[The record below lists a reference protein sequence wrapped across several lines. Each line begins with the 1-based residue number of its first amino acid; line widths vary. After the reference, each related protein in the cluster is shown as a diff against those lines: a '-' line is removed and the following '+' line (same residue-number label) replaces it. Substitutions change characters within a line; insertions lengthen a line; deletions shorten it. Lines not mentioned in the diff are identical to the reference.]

1 MSMGDVMVE
10 HTLGHSAE
18 SQRAL
23 DSILAGPWAENSAY
37 QIVQMYAWRG
47 EIDRAFEWLGR
58 AVELHDGGL
67 TYLKYDPLLRNLRG
81 DPRYAAFLKKMN
93 LPAD

>member
-10 HTLGHSAE
+10 HALGHSAE

-23 DSILAGPWAENSAY
+23 DSILAGPYAEVAGY

-47 EIDRAFEWLGR
+47 ESDRAFAWLGR
-58 AVELHDGGL
+58 AAELHDPGL
-67 TYLKYDPLLRNLRG
+67 TYLTFDPLLHGLRG
-81 DPRYAAFLKKMN
+81 DARFAALLKKMN
-93 LPAD
+93 LPTD